1 MQGKARRVCAELNSS
16 GNWLDLTVH
25 TRKEQRHVRT
35 HVRTEFG
42 AWGPKQDHP
51 EPQDLLTMGRTQS
64 IQSRHGK
71 GEVGEEEEEARGC
84 GEEDKE
90 AAAAGFGRHP
100 NEPGPA
106 LHQDGGAHLAI
117 EVATQCVASPFQDF
131 QRQI

>member
-25 TRKEQRHVRT
+25 TRKEQRHI
-35 HVRTEFG
+35 FWANYG
-42 AWGPKQDHP
+42 LQG
-51 EPQDLLTMGRTQS
+51 
-64 IQSRHGK
+64 HGK